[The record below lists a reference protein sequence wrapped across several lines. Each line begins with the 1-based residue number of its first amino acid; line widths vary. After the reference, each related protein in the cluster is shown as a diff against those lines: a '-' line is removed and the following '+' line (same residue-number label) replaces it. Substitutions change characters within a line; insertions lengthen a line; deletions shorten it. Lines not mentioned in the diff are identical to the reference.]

1 MAIIFKNIKLC
12 NNFKKYLQ
20 KKNIAATFHYVPLHN
35 SKMGRLVNKKRLT
48 TTENLYK
55 RVVRLPLFPGMKNQ
69 EFNKIKKEVKSFFKA
84 I

>member
-1 MAIIFKNIKLC
+1 
-12 NNFKKYLQ
+12 
-20 KKNIAATFHYVPLHN
+20 
-35 SKMGRLVNKKRLT
+35 MGRLVNKKRLT